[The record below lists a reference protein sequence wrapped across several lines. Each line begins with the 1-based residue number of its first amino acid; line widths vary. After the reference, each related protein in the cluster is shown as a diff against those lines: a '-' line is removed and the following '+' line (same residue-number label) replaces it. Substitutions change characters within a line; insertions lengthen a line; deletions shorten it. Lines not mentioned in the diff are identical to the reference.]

1 MNTRCTKKCAKC
13 PAEFNVTESDVKFY
27 EKMDVPEPTLCP
39 ECRYKRRLAFR
50 CERSL
55 YTRKCDATGKDILS
69 MYDENALFPVYN
81 IPYWW
86 SDKWDAMDYG
96 QEFDFER
103 PFFEQFEELQNKV
116 PRMNLMQERNEN
128 SEYTNCVSNLK
139 DCYLLFSSDY
149 NRDCYYGTWVL
160 YSNDCMD
167 NLIIQKCE
175 LTYESIFSNNLYN
188 CIFAIHSSTC
198 RDSAFLMDCK
208 NCSDCFMCTGLRGKQ
223 YCIQNKQYTAEE
235 YEKFRAEYPLSS
247 HHNYSSFKA
256 QFLEMIKEAP
266 HLYMR
271 RNGRIENST
280 GNFLTDTM
288 NCEECFEILN
298 SKDCKF
304 VQGGFDDKDCMDCS
318 YVQGELG
325 YETCE
330 CVPMPFNSRF
340 NVNSY
345 SGADLTYCDSCMNNC
360 RDCFGCIGLKQKQ
373 YCILNKQYTK
383 EEYEALIPRIIEHMK
398 HTPYD
403 NSPHASACVEWG
415 EFFPG
420 SISPSSYDES
430 NAMDFFPLSKE
441 EAEAEGYKW
450 KDEIQKETVPQTYQI
465 PDILEEVT
473 DDILDQVLT
482 CEVTNK
488 NFKIIPQELK
498 FYRQMGLPIPRTC
511 PEARQKARMKYRT
524 GRTLFDRT
532 CTSCSVPLKSVYKT
546 DDPRKVYC
554 EKCYL
559 KSVD

>member
-1 MNTRCTKKCAKC
+1 MNTLHAKKCAKC
-13 PAEFNVTESDVKFY
+13 PAEFNITESDKKFY

-50 CERSL
+50 AERNL
-55 YTRKCDATGKDILS
+55 YTRKCSATDKAILS
-69 MYDENALFPVYN
+69 MYDENAPFPVYE
-81 IPYWW
+81 ISYWW
-86 SDKWDAMDYG
+86 GDKWDAMDYG

-103 PFFEQFEELQNKV
+103 PFFEQFEELMNKV
-116 PRMNLMQERNEN
+116 PRMNLIQERNEN

-149 NRDCYYGTWVL
+149 NRDCYYGIWTL

-188 CIFAIHSSTC
+188 CIFAIQSSTC
-198 RDSAFLMDCK
+198 RDSAFIMDCK

-223 YCIQNKQYTAEE
+223 YCIQNVQYSKEE
-235 YEKFRAEYPLSS
+235 YEKFRTQYPISS
-247 HHNYSSFKA
+247 HHNFSSFKA
-256 QFLEMIKEAP
+256 QFLEIMKGAV

-271 RNGRIENST
+271 RNGRIDNST

-298 SKDCKF
+298 SKDCKY

-345 SGADLTYCDSCMNNC
+345 SGSDLTYCDSCMNNC

-383 EEYEALIPRIIEHMK
+383 EEYEALLPKIIEHMRK
-398 HTPYD
+398 PIQGEG
-403 NSPHASACVEWG
+403 HADAWLFG

-420 SISPSSYDES
+420 SISPFAYNES
-430 NAMDFFPLSKE
+430 NAIDFFPLSKE
-441 EAEAEGYKW
+441 EAIAQGYKW
-450 KDEIQKETVPQTYQI
+450 KEEVVKNVIPQLYTI
-465 PDILEEVT
+465 PNDITEVT
-473 DDILDQVLT
+473 DEILTQVLT
-482 CEVTNK
+482 CEATGK

-511 PEARQKARMKYRT
+511 PEARQCERMKFRT
-524 GRTLFDRT
+524 SRSLHDRS
-532 CTSCSVPLKSVYKT
+532 CTQCGTELRSVYNI
-546 DDPRKVYC
+546 DDPRKVFC

-559 KSVD
+559 ESVG